1 VGLAF
6 CLEQSCSA
14 VNAALQNRLT
24 AGTVTMQSHL
34 LRRLFI
40 QVCCAATPMHCS
52 TDQGQNSFPTVQG
65 CSAIQAHSMLVPLQ
79 LHLWSFALSIA
90 ASTSSYL
97 DANNSFAQFQQKLI
111 KKASKSH
118 EHFTVSEALSK
129 WKEFAVECELG
140 KSPNKDELVEGLTLL
155 LGTPLL
161 TENMVEKIR
170 RRNAWWG
177 WRLRVKPLS
186 DDEVSDTEGQS
197 YVQQ

>member
-1 VGLAF
+1 MLHFACNKMPQVDGTDGGGR
-6 CLEQSCSA
+6 
-14 VNAALQNRLT
+14 NRLNKIDYSSRFVDT
-24 AGTVTMQSHL
+24 DL
-34 LRRLFI
+34 
-40 QVCCAATPMHCS
+40 QVDEDKHHFKKNIS
-52 TDQGQNSFPTVQG
+52 IKDQ
-65 CSAIQAHSMLVPLQ
+65 
-79 LHLWSFALSIA
+79 FALWAPDFMRMLLQRYKHGYLPPVPVSIA

-111 KKASKSH
+111 EKASKFH

-161 TENMVEKIR
+161 TEKMAEKIR
-170 RRNAWWG
+170 RHNAWWG

-197 YVQQ
+197 YVEL